1 MNDSVTQCNLENY
14 GICGHCTLVE
24 KSIFAIDIL
33 FFTLFPLSEFHVEFT
48 STQSFLYF
56 RYMKK

>member
-1 MNDSVTQCNLENY
+1 MNDSVTQCNLDNY

-24 KSIFAIDIL
+24 KSIFDIDIE
-33 FFTLFPLSEFHVEFT
+33 FVTLFSLPEFHVVFT

-56 RYMKK
+56 QYMKK